1 MKRLTKQEKHT
12 KYKAWLAQQERL
24 WSKAMK
30 IKELFQKKPRVQNVT
45 KVISQVGKKDN
56 SGIVDV

>member
-1 MKRLTKQEKHT
+1 MKRLTKKEKHT

-30 IKELFQKKPRVQNVT
+30 IKEMFTKNPKVQNVT
-45 KVISQVGKKDN
+45 KVVSVIDKTHN